1 MSAAAISCVQI
12 IHIIAANQIQ
22 KQTNE
27 QASKQTKSVATFD
40 SFKENNKRSRLNN
53 LVHVKCITLKM
64 GKTPNDYHYLSG
76 EITAFCIHKLNAFFQ
91 NPFSLR
97 QHSLFACLSVVHSFG
112 CVVMLVVNL
121 IERKHL
127 ASSSVS
133 QNVHAHIPKWMN
145 KSPRWSLW
153 INLSRMSWAACSLKE
168 WRNYACCAHR
178 LPGAAAVHTVS
189 IALNLKNDVFA
200 SFSCFLLTCALISS
214 TLVSVSVL
222 CLFCMV
228 WHFRISFRK

>member
-1 MSAAAISCVQI
+1 MAFSKCSGKFYPARVRANVCFCLCCFVFVGFAAIFIFRSMSAAAISCVQI

-127 ASSSVS
+127 ASSSIS
-133 QNVHAHIPKWMN
+133 QNVHAHIPK
-145 KSPRWSLW
+145 
-153 INLSRMSWAACSLKE
+153 
-168 WRNYACCAHR
+168 
-178 LPGAAAVHTVS
+178 
-189 IALNLKNDVFA
+189 
-200 SFSCFLLTCALISS
+200 
-214 TLVSVSVL
+214 
-222 CLFCMV
+222 
-228 WHFRISFRK
+228 